1 MPVTTRALLCGAFFF
16 LTMVTAY
23 ILKPI
28 REGLFLEAQG
38 DRVAHS
44 HLAVAVATFFFV
56 QFYAQLMRR
65 IPNRQL
71 IVQANAA
78 FVVAI
83 GALWLCLRGEPV
95 AEGRTALAW
104 LAYIG
109 VSIYTAFSVTLFW
122 SFTHDVFTPDEGK
135 RVYGYVGAAGIAGGF
150 VGSMLTSWLVNRWG
164 IANLLVVAALL
175 LLPCMAIVVWMSPRV
190 PSTTPAKSMKPQ
202 SDVTARAVFGESAYL
217 RGILVLVFLYTA
229 LAVLVDYESKAIA
242 RSSFRSKEEFT
253 AFFASI
259 YNWVN
264 VIGFVANMALTGP
277 VQTRFGPLPGLFS
290 LPLVGFCG
298 GLGFWLAPSLDLAFW
313 VTVLGL
319 AMTYSMHQAS
329 KEILYLPVPS
339 SERYVAKAFIDTF
352 VFRLGNGA
360 AAIWLIY
367 AVPPVG
373 AGSLSAAICLVTL
386 GMMATA
392 TWLSR
397 RHAAILSEA

>member
-1 MPVTTRALLCGAFFF
+1 VPIVQRALLCGAFFF
-16 LTMVTAY
+16 FTMVTAY

-28 REGLFLEAQG
+28 REGLFLEAQP

-44 HLAVAVATFFFV
+44 HLGVAVATFFFV

-83 GALWLCLRGEPV
+83 GALWVCLRGEP
-95 AEGRTALAW
+95 AGDARTALAW
-104 LAYIG
+104 IAYIG

-122 SFTHDVFTPDEGK
+122 SFAHDVFTPGEGK
-135 RVYGYVGAAGIAGGF
+135 RIYGYVGAAGIAGGF
-150 VGSMLTSWLVNRWG
+150 AGSMLTSWLVKQWG
-164 IANLLVVAALL
+164 IANLLVVAGLL
-175 LLPCMAIVVWMSPRV
+175 LLPCMAIVLWMSPRV
-190 PSTTPAKSMKPQ
+190 PSTTPAKAAKPQ
-202 SDVTARAVFGESAYL
+202 SEVRAAQLFGESAYL

-242 RSSFRSKEEFT
+242 RSAYRSKEEFA

-277 VQTRFGPLPGLFS
+277 VQTRFGPLPGLLS
-290 LPLVGFCG
+290 LPLVGMLG
-298 GLGFWLAPSLDLAFW
+298 GIGFWLAPSLDLAFW

-360 AAIWLIY
+360 AAIWLMW
-367 AVPPVG
+367 AVPPIG
-373 AGSLSAAICLVTL
+373 AGSLSAAIVLVTL
-386 GMMATA
+386 GMMTAA

-397 RHAAILSEA
+397 RHARILSEA